1 MIRRPPRSTRTY
13 TLFPYTTLFRSHNL
27 RELGEIEITA
37 VQELQLVADFIGEFP
52 AISRFGSRT
61 PATFLD
67 LSRCLRHMVSAMNRA
82 CGRGTVGELVG
93 ELPDR
98 EPYRM
103 LSYFAERA
111 SAAIRLRT
119 SLGPQIGRA
128 HV

>member
-1 MIRRPPRSTRTY
+1 
-13 TLFPYTTLFRSHNL
+13 
-27 RELGEIEITA
+27 
-37 VQELQLVADFIGEFP
+37 
-52 AISRFGSRT
+52 
-61 PATFLD
+61 
-67 LSRCLRHMVSAMNRA
+67 MVSAMNRA

-119 SLGPQIGRA
+119 SLGPQTVGFKFCLDDCEVLSGPQRKSINRLVRLSRRSAEHTSELQSLMRYSYAVLCLHKKYELQSLRGI
-128 HV
+128 

>member
-1 MIRRPPRSTRTY
+1 
-13 TLFPYTTLFRSHNL
+13 
-27 RELGEIEITA
+27 
-37 VQELQLVADFIGEFP
+37 
-52 AISRFGSRT
+52 
-61 PATFLD
+61 
-67 LSRCLRHMVSAMNRA
+67 MVSAMNRA

-119 SLGPQIGRA
+119 SLGPQTVGFKFCLDDCEVLSGLQRKSINSLVRLSRAPCTRGVSSRWEEGRVGREGGSKCGA
-128 HV
+128 GGAPDQ